1 MDNADNSEDRT
12 KNFFKCLDFFPKTFD
27 PCIKQSA
34 SGGTGNY
41 IFD

>member
-1 MDNADNSEDRT
+1 MDNEEDKT

-27 PCIKQSA
+27 PCKKQSA